1 MSHLYKGWVHNVCS
15 GPLEELR
22 ESLPGSLDVRFR
34 AFVWRITAAQKTV
47 ESMDHKGEDNNFG
60 QAVGLWS
67 SGAVVTAIFAT
78 VQSKPWP
85 GNRERVP
92 VSSLRVCVATE

>member
-1 MSHLYKGWVHNVCS
+1 MHKVCS

-22 ESLPGSLDVRFR
+22 ENLSGFLDVRFR
-34 AFVWRITAAQKTV
+34 AFVWRITTTQKTV
-47 ESMDHKGEDNNFG
+47 ESMDHKGEDNNFA

-67 SGAVVTAIFAT
+67 SEVVFTAIFAT

>member
-1 MSHLYKGWVHNVCS
+1 MHKVCS

-22 ESLPGSLDVRFR
+22 ENLSGFLDVRFR
-34 AFVWRITAAQKTV
+34 AFVWRITTTQKTV
-47 ESMDHKGEDNNFG
+47 ESMDYKGEDNNFA

-67 SGAVVTAIFAT
+67 SEVVFTTIFAT
-78 VQSKPWP
+78 VQSRPWP

-92 VSSLRVCVATE
+92 VSSLRVCVATG